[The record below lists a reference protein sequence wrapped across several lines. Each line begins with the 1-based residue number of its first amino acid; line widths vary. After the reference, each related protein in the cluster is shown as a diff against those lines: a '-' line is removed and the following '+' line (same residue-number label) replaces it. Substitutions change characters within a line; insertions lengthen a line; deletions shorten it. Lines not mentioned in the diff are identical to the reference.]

1 VDEAAFEHVL
11 RRARQRAPDALEA
24 VYELYSRR
32 VYGLLFR
39 LTGSHD
45 IAEDLLQGTFLRV
58 VRMLPAYEHS
68 GRFEAWI
75 FRIAANLVRDR
86 ARQAARQRRF
96 HAADSS
102 DGGGVDGQWRAA
114 RPPPQPDELL
124 GRREAGDR
132 LAEALARLSESER
145 EVLLLRHYSDL
156 SFREIAEM
164 LDIPIGTTLS
174 RAHRALQRLR
184 RDLGEDVWR
193 DG

>member
-1 VDEAAFEHVL
+1 MDEAGFEQVL
-11 RRARQRAPDALEA
+11 RRARERAPDALEA

-39 LTGSHD
+39 LTGSHEV
-45 IAEDLLQGTFLRV
+45 AEDLLQATFLRV

-68 GRFEAWI
+68 GRFESWI

-86 ARQAARQRRF
+86 ARQASRQRRF
-96 HAADSS
+96 HAAESS
-102 DGGGVDGQWRAA
+102 DGGNVDGQWRAA
-114 RPPPQPDELL
+114 RRPPQPDELL

-132 LAEALARLSESER
+132 LGECLARLSEHER

-164 LDIPIGTTLS
+164 LDIPLGTALS
-174 RAHRALQRLR
+174 RAHRALERLR
-184 RDLGEDVWR
+184 REMGDDVWQ
-193 DG
+193 DA